1 MPKGTKS
8 KRNHSKTKQS
18 APAPPSVLSTRA
30 ATRSKAVPVEK
41 NSGPAPSSQPS
52 SIALPQN
59 IYWSSN
65 YNSQALWHTFCRCSS
80 TWLFPISL
88 LLSIVESSTQ
98 IVPNAQPDPNI
109 PPPLSSL
116 AVTMAMDLNSTGG
129 YDFDASMASM
139 SNLCSALP
147 RFDQLL
153 EKLKVMKGAFEG
165 YKCWHCKANRR
176 SAMITASE
184 FDDGTLACGCDT
196 LKAVAEQALK

>member
-1 MPKGTKS
+1 VERKLRPRLVLTDNNSSTHTTMPKGTKS

-30 ATRSKAVPVEK
+30 ATRSNAVPVEK

-80 TWLFPISL
+80 AWLFPISL

-116 AVTMAMDLNSTGG
+116 AVTMAMRG
-129 YDFDASMASM
+129 
-139 SNLCSALP
+139 P
-147 RFDQLL
+147 
-153 EKLKVMKGAFEG
+153 
-165 YKCWHCKANRR
+165 RR
-176 SAMITASE
+176 SAAQH
-184 FDDGTLACGCDT
+184 TLFQGPA
-196 LKAVAEQALK
+196 